1 ALETIIDHLD
11 MVNSAVNGPPDMDLL
26 FLKEVMRGKLMQNL
40 VKAHDTLEDKEVKPC
55 HTDSVGFTGDIIA
68 ELTSV
73 IGTDQAATELAGILQ
88 DLHFISLLQTHDEI
102 ASGNLGRPEPSLRN
116 SQGPDEYDYQDT
128 IKLIGIRKVKDQ
140 PLGITVRCDKGEL
153 MVARILH
160 GGIIDQ
166 QGLLH
171 VGDIIKEINDVD
183 IKNNPTAFNHELAQ
197 SNGRVTLKILPNYR
211 DSLPPP
217 PPIYLR
223 AFFSYNPKKDTLL
236 PCSDIGLAFE
246 KGDVLCVVD
255 RSDPEWWQAYVVGRE
270 ETSGLIPSEE
280 LEEKRRA
287 FVPSDHLYTK
297 RNKMNLLLECTWQK
311 LSKTDGTVHSASSD
325 SVPEEPLTFT
335 IMQTSDR
342 ALVSGLRAYKGQ
354 EEEEIQLRDSEEY
367 QFDKSDIISYEE
379 VQEMPPF
386 LRKQLLIR
394 SAGSRATSIVNHLI
408 KTDPE
413 RFGSAIASVHE
424 LLGTFMVTR
433 DIQEN
438 ANNNGKVHR
447 DQKDSEVD
455 GVNYNFSKRKDLE
468 NDITHNRLLE
478 YGEFMG
484 NIYGTSFDAVKKVY
498 KETRSVCL
506 MSTHRIVVMLTVF
519 SLSSTTRKWTFIYTC
534 IFLNGKH
541 AHCVPNTLKL
551 LRNSEYLPFVVF
563 VKSPNLDTLRAMH
576 QQASRGSGVVPDS
589 ELQKTVDESERIEQ
603 LYSHLFDFTIVN
615 DNLDDTCDEL
625 LLELENLETQRQ
637 WVPVTWVYD
646 CP

>member
-1 ALETIIDHLD
+1 MPIASSSSTESGQEALETIIDHLD
-11 MVNSAVNGPPDMDLL
+11 MVNSAENGPPDMDLL

-73 IGTDQAATELAGILQ
+73 TGTDQAATELAGILQ

-116 SQGPDEYDYQDT
+116 SQGPDEYDCQDT

-140 PLGITVRCDKGEL
+140 PLGITVRCDKGAL

-297 RNKMNLLLECTWQK
+297 RMACGLIKAK
-311 LSKTDGTVHSASSD
+311 KKKKSSY
-325 SVPEEPLTFT
+325 ET
-335 IMQTSDR
+335 R
-342 ALVSGLRAYKGQ
+342 KN
-354 EEEEIQLRDSEEY
+354 Y

-386 LRKQLLIR
+386 LRKTLILIGAQGVGR
-394 SAGSRATSIVNHLI
+394 RVIVNHLI

-413 RFGSAIASVHE
+413 RFGSAIAS
-424 LLGTFMVTR
+424 TSR
-433 DIQEN
+433 P
-438 ANNNGKVHR
+438 K
-447 DQKDSEVD
+447 KDSEVD

-498 KETRSVCL
+498 KENK
-506 MSTHRIVVMLTVF
+506 I
-519 SLSSTTRKWTFIYTC
+519 
-534 IFLNGKH
+534 
-541 AHCVPNTLKL
+541 CVLDVNPQTLKL

>member
-1 ALETIIDHLD
+1 MPIASSSSTESGQEALETIIDHLD
-11 MVNSAVNGPPDMDLL
+11 MVNSAENGPPDMDLL

-73 IGTDQAATELAGILQ
+73 TGTDQAATELAGILQ

-116 SQGPDEYDYQDT
+116 SQGPDEYDCQDT

-140 PLGITVRCDKGEL
+140 PLHPQSDPYLYSDPVVIVDMIRPKGAPLGITVRCDKGAL

-297 RNKMNLLLECTWQK
+297 RMACGLIKAK
-311 LSKTDGTVHSASSD
+311 KKKKSSY
-325 SVPEEPLTFT
+325 ET
-335 IMQTSDR
+335 R
-342 ALVSGLRAYKGQ
+342 KN
-354 EEEEIQLRDSEEY
+354 Y

-386 LRKQLLIR
+386 LRKTLILIGAQGVGR
-394 SAGSRATSIVNHLI
+394 RVIVNHLI

-413 RFGSAIASVHE
+413 RFGSAIAS
-424 LLGTFMVTR
+424 TSR
-433 DIQEN
+433 P
-438 ANNNGKVHR
+438 K
-447 DQKDSEVD
+447 KDSEVD

-498 KETRSVCL
+498 KENK
-506 MSTHRIVVMLTVF
+506 I
-519 SLSSTTRKWTFIYTC
+519 
-534 IFLNGKH
+534 
-541 AHCVPNTLKL
+541 CVLDVNPQTLKL